1 MFLSFYI
8 TGKHKTQTSDRF
20 NTRHRLLS
28 NTLGRCNMCMSE
40 VNWGIKYTQRGNL
53 LSNFK
58 IISQKTKK
66 KKKTGKNGERSFS
79 DIFCKSSSLWFVENG
94 MWAKKKKKKGNTC
107 SFESELKMP
116 VLWIQTSIKQGVEI
130 SNRPWK
136 VKMKSSQCRHPPLI
150 RLNHAEVWV
159 NWSVQ
164 EIIPA
169 TVAAKV
175 ITVV

>member
-66 KKKTGKNGERSFS
+66 KKRQEKMERGASVTYS
-79 DIFCKSSSLWFVENG
+79 ANPHHYGLWKMECG
-94 MWAKKKKKKGNTC
+94 PKKKKKGKHMQ
-107 SFESELKMP
+107 L
-116 VLWIQTSIKQGVEI
+116 
-130 SNRPWK
+130 
-136 VKMKSSQCRHPPLI
+136 
-150 RLNHAEVWV
+150 
-159 NWSVQ
+159 
-164 EIIPA
+164 
-169 TVAAKV
+169 
-175 ITVV
+175 